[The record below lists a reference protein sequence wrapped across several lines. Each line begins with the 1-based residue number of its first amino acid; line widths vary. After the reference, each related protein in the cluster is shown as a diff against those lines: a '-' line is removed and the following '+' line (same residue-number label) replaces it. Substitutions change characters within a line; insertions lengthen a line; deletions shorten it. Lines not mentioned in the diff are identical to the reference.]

1 MPGKQT
7 HERSSKEEGITYDK
21 ETGRCRNDQGQFVEC
36 PPGME
41 EKGGTSRGGRSEKGG
56 ESHGR
61 GLASA
66 SQETRERVAKM
77 GGEASHGGRGSSKS
91 EK

>member
-1 MPGKQT
+1 MV
-7 HERSSKEEGITYDK
+7 HRSSKEEGITFDK
-21 ETGRCRNDQGQFVEC
+21 ETGRCRDEQGQFIEC

-41 EKGGTSRGGRSEKGG
+41 EKGGASRRSESKSS

-77 GGEASHGGRGSSKS
+77 GGEASHGGRGKS
-91 EK
+91 ER